1 MNLDDIK
8 TAILLA
14 DIDEKQA
21 LTIALWQ
28 AAKNN
33 ELQIEGA
40 AADSIQQPGLP
51 SAVQLVAPKELVKRN
66 VGTTQG
72 HQSMLHAIAHIEFNA
87 INLAL
92 DAAYRFRQMPYQYY
106 CDWLQIAKEEAEH
119 FKLIAERMRGLG
131 CEYGDFPA
139 HNGLWEMC
147 VETEYD
153 VLVRMA
159 LVPRVMEARG
169 LDVTPQIQQ
178 KLTNMGDI
186 ESVKIL
192 DVIYRDEV
200 GHVSMGSHWYKYC
213 CEQRGLDYVTTFRE
227 LLQKHLKNGISTK
240 FNKKARLQAGFDDL
254 ELALLSDLFGSY
266 KKQQ

>member
-8 TAILLA
+8 TAILLS

-21 LTIALWQ
+21 LTVQLWQ
-28 AAKNN
+28 AANDN
-33 ELQIEGA
+33 QLQIEGA
-40 AADSIQQPGLP
+40 PVESLTNPGLP
-51 SAVQLVAPKELVKRN
+51 QKVQLVAPKDLFKRGL
-66 VGTTQG
+66 GTTKG

-119 FKLIAERMRGLG
+119 FKLIAERLRSLG

-147 VETEYD
+147 IETEYD

-178 KLTNMGDI
+178 KLENMGDT

-192 DVIYRDEV
+192 GVIYEDEV
-200 GHVSMGSHWYKYC
+200 GHVAMGSHWYKYC
-213 CEQRGLDYVTTFRE
+213 CEQRGVDYLATFRE
-227 LLQKHLKNGISTK
+227 LLKKHLKNGISTK
-240 FNKKARLQAGFDDL
+240 FNKEARLQAGFDDL
-254 ELALLSDLFGSY
+254 ELALLTETF
-266 KKQQ
+266 Q

>member
-1 MNLDDIK
+1 MNLDDVK
-8 TAILLA
+8 KAILLSDVA
-14 DIDEKQA
+14 EKQSLVNQLFSA
-21 LTIALWQ
+21 VSRQQLAIIGG
-28 AAKNN
+28 
-33 ELQIEGA
+33 EVE
-40 AADSIQQPGLP
+40 SITAPGLP
-51 SAVQLVAPKELVKRN
+51 KNVQLVTPKNLFKRGL
-66 VGTTQG
+66 GTKKG

-119 FKLIAERMRGLG
+119 FQLINNRLQSLD
-131 CEYGDFPA
+131 CQYGDFPA

-178 KLTNMGDI
+178 KLTSMGDA
-186 ESVKIL
+186 ESVAIL
-192 DVIYRDEV
+192 DVIYQDEI
-200 GHVSMGSHWYKYC
+200 GHVAMGSHWYKYC
-213 CEQRGLDYVTTFRE
+213 CEQRNIDYKDKFKE
-227 LLQKHLKNGISTK
+227 LLKRHLKNGISTQ

-254 ELALLSDLFGSY
+254 ELALLAEMFG
-266 KKQQ
+266 